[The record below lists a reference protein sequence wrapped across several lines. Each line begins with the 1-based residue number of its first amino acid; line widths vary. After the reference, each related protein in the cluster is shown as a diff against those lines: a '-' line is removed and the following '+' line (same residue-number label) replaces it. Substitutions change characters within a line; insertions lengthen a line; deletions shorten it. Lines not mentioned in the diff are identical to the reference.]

1 MLVLAR
7 PLGGA
12 LGIQPRDAEKRQG
25 RERKQRRKDRDTPLH
40 RLPYAPV
47 GVWPYQL
54 ARHLCIGA
62 IRNTT
67 TAGHCYRA
75 PFVRGMRQGT
85 SLLSS
90 GLKRGTDSLQDS
102 LEIGAGL
109 S

>member
-7 PLGGA
+7 TLGGA

-47 GVWPYQL
+47 GVWPSQL
-54 ARHLCIGA
+54 ARNLCIGA

-75 PFVRGMRQGT
+75 PFVRSMRQGP
-85 SLLSS
+85 SLCHSP
-90 GLKRGTDSLQDS
+90 G
-102 LEIGAGL
+102 
-109 S
+109 